1 MGVGIVSFFQLFTMT
16 LGVTDASVGLI
27 VCDPPIERILTCTK
41 YSDQASYKVRTSPY
55 HDGYF
60 DFMLYTARGNGH
72 CGPPKTSFL
81 DDVSFYLRNYSNLLE
96 LTSPKSLSVFVEKI
110 VASHYVKL
118 AEYLQTTIEKVLF
131 NLSRRRDL
139 TSFAVAAVEEQWSD
153 VQALER
159 RIGEYKDDLE
169 AIMLQL
175 RIPFDSPDFPNMA
188 DWKESAADYQFLRL
202 RFREIGERANRLN
215 GSTAALAGLTNNRHA
230 VKAQELALEAAERS
244 IREAKSVKA
253 LTILGIVFIP
263 LAYVSSL
270 FSMPDPYRPG
280 GRLFWVYFVVAI
292 PLIGFIVLGY
302 LTLELGYSHGQIQL
316 SFETAVAAMRRRLKT
331 REILKQ

>member
-1 MGVGIVSFFQLFTMT
+1 MSFPTFPMT
-16 LGVTDASVGLI
+16 IGVTDAGVGLI
-27 VCDPPIERILTCTK
+27 VSDPPIERILTCTK
-41 YSDQASYKVRTSPY
+41 YSDQASYNVRTSPY

-60 DFMLYTARGNGH
+60 DFMLHTARGNDY

-81 DDVSFYLRNYSNLLE
+81 DDVSFYLRNYSTLLE

-110 VASHYVKL
+110 VASHYLKL
-118 AEYLQTTIEKVLF
+118 AEYIQMTIEKVQC

-175 RIPFDSPDFPNMA
+175 CIPFNSPDFSNMA
-188 DWKESAADYQFLRL
+188 DWKEGAADYQFLRI

-230 VKAQELALEAAERS
+230 VKAQELALDATERS

-253 LTILGIVFIP
+253 LTILGIVFVP

-270 FSMPDPYRPG
+270 FGMSDPYGPG

-292 PLIGFIVLGY
+292 SLTGFIVLGY
-302 LTLELGYSHGQIQL
+302 RTLELWYSHGQVQWSL
-316 SFETAVAAMRRRLKT
+316 ETAVTVVRRGLK
-331 REILKQ
+331 RRKILKK